1 MSSPSELLSCHKL
14 IPTIK
19 LKQGDPSIYA
29 RSSEEVLFFRVRG
42 FEPLLVPG
50 ISSALAGPTFGGIP
64 LTHRG
69 LAESVVV
76 CTGVGRGGRG
86 VQMPEYERGRTL
98 VILMGVARLQ
108 RVVDALLGVSSLTG
122 PAPASMPN
130 TSTSSITTTTT
141 TAITTTRYPPY
152 LPIAIIERASLP
164 DQRVTSGTLSTIVQ
178 ALDAGGPQRPPGMI
192 VVGWSVLG
200 LWGDGAAGA
209 GVLDEGEGDE
219 GARRE
224 RDERRV
230 KEWLGGD
237 GWKVKE
243 GLDEAWAGLD
253 KGWLECGVS

>member
-1 MSSPSELLSCHKL
+1 M
-14 IPTIK
+14 K

-29 RSSEEVLFFRVRG
+29 RSSEEVLFFRARG

-122 PAPASMPN
+122 PAPAS
-130 TSTSSITTTTT
+130 TSNKPTSSTTTTT
-141 TAITTTRYPPY
+141 KTTPYTLARYPPY
-152 LPIAIIERASLP
+152 LPIAIIERASMP

-178 ALDAGGPQRPPGMI
+178 ALEAGGPQRPPGMI

-200 LWGDGAAGA
+200 LWGDGAAGE

-219 GARRE
+219 GARKE

-253 KGWLECGVS
+253 NGWLELGVS

>member
-1 MSSPSELLSCHKL
+1 M
-14 IPTIK
+14 
-19 LKQGDPSIYA
+19 
-29 RSSEEVLFFRVRG
+29 
-42 FEPLLVPG
+42 
-50 ISSALAGPTFGGIP
+50 
-64 LTHRG
+64 
-69 LAESVVV
+69 

-86 VQMPEYERGRTL
+86 VQLPEYERGRTL

-122 PAPASMPN
+122 PAPASMSN
-130 TSTSSITTTTT
+130 ISASSTTTTT
-141 TAITTTRYPPY
+141 TTTRYPPY
-152 LPIAIIERASLP
+152 LPVAIIERASMP

-200 LWGDGAAGA
+200 LWADGAAGA

-219 GARRE
+219 GARKE
-224 RDERRV
+224 RDEQRV

>member
-1 MSSPSELLSCHKL
+1 M
-14 IPTIK
+14 K
-19 LKQGDPSIYA
+19 LKQGDPSIYG
-29 RSSEEVLFFRVRG
+29 RSSEEVLFFRARG

-69 LAESVVV
+69 IAESVVV

-122 PAPASMPN
+122 PAPAS
-130 TSTSSITTTTT
+130 TSNVSAPSTATTTTTTTTT
-141 TAITTTRYPPY
+141 TATTTTTTRYPAY
-152 LPIAIIERASLP
+152 LPIAIIERASMP
-164 DQRVTSGTLSTIVQ
+164 DQRVTSATLSTIVQ

-200 LWGDGAAGA
+200 LWGDGAAGE
-209 GVLDEGEGDE
+209 GVLDEGEGDDE

-230 KEWLGGD
+230 KEWLGGE
-237 GWKVKE
+237 GWRVRE

-253 KGWLECGVS
+253 KGWLEHGVDL